1 MCSQARMYEINYIDQ
16 QSQDKNRCGQLAVGV
31 HSFDWKYLFDSRI
44 VRRTVCESV
53 SSRVQKLL
61 QWVVAIENQHA
72 LHESG
77 WINKQYIVLR
87 SFLRRC
93 QIPVILSGIDEKFQT
108 WRQVMGELRQHHP
121 SLRISKVK
129 ALKKGDLL
137 VVGDSPQDALILQSE
152 PKMKAALGKNVR
164 VSLPKAYQIAKQTNK
179 CLVVKGVPTDII
191 DDNFKEFLDLN
202 KISYAK
208 AERYKSKKN
217 GRVLPMFQLK
227 ISDPAEAEAL
237 LSQNLMCNVTGIVYK
252 VEEFRQPVSVRQ
264 CFNCQCFG
272 HSAQNCKSKQKC
284 VICGEN
290 HSHKGCPKKEAKQPK
305 CANCAG
311 PHVASYK
318 GCPEYKKQAF
328 RQHVVNHQK
337 SYAAVVS
344 QNSHSQPKN
353 TQTFQFT
360 AEQLTK
366 FVANVVIQI
375 AQPQVCYPNP
385 KQDMLDLKSSMC
397 RKVSNVAKTILGVNV
412 TGKEL
417 FESSAHLA
425 PLLPP
430 GPLPLRAP
438 R

>member
-1 MCSQARMYEINYIDQ
+1 MSSDNQEGEFTEVHRKHKKRKTASSPTLPPSTLQRTRSSELPPETPTRPKTSTY
-16 QSQDKNRCGQLAVGV
+16 KN
-31 HSFDWKYLFDSRI
+31 
-44 VRRTVCESV
+44 
-53 SSRVQKLL
+53 
-61 QWVVAIENQHA
+61 
-72 LHESG
+72 
-77 WINKQYIVLR
+77 
-87 SFLRRC
+87 

-129 ALKKGDLL
+129 ALQKGDLL
-137 VVGDSPQDALILQSE
+137 VVGDSPRDAVILQSE
-152 PKMKAALGKNVR
+152 PKVKAALGQNVR
-164 VSLPKAYQIAKQTNK
+164 VSLPKAYQTIKKTNK
-179 CLVVKGVPTDII
+179 CLVVKGVPTDLT
-191 DDNFKEFLDLN
+191 DAEFKEFLDLN

-208 AERYKSKKN
+208 AERYKSKRD
-217 GRVLPMFQLK
+217 GRILPMFQLE

-252 VEEFRQPVSVRQ
+252 VEEFRQPISVRQ

-305 CANCAG
+305 CANCSG

-328 RQHVVNHQK
+328 RQHAVNHQK
-337 SYAAVVS
+337 SYAAVVG
-344 QNSHSQPKN
+344 QNTLPQPKT
-353 TQTFQFT
+353 TQMFEFT

-366 FVANVVIQI
+366 FVANMAIQI

-385 KQDMLDLKSSMC
+385 KQDMLNLKSSMC
-397 RKVSNVAKTILGVNV
+397 RKVSTVAKTILGVNI

-417 FESSAHLA
+417 FESIGSLGAPAPPKPFTFTSTQVNSASKTTTK
-425 PLLPP
+425 PSTSKTTSPP
-430 GPLPLRAP
+430 KTSIKAVPKQPKSTT
-438 R
+438 

>member
-1 MCSQARMYEINYIDQ
+1 MSSANQEGEFTEVHRKREKRKTSSSPTLPSTLQRTRSSELPPETPTRPKTSSY
-16 QSQDKNRCGQLAVGV
+16 KN
-31 HSFDWKYLFDSRI
+31 
-44 VRRTVCESV
+44 
-53 SSRVQKLL
+53 
-61 QWVVAIENQHA
+61 
-72 LHESG
+72 
-77 WINKQYIVLR
+77 
-87 SFLRRC
+87 

-121 SLRISKVK
+121 SLRISMVK

-137 VVGDSPQDALILQSE
+137 VVGDSPQ
-152 PKMKAALGKNVR
+152 
-164 VSLPKAYQIAKQTNK
+164 
-179 CLVVKGVPTDII
+179 
-191 DDNFKEFLDLN
+191 
-202 KISYAK
+202 
-208 AERYKSKKN
+208 
-217 GRVLPMFQLK
+217 
-227 ISDPAEAEAL
+227 
-237 LSQNLMCNVTGIVYK
+237 
-252 VEEFRQPVSVRQ
+252 VEEFRQPVSVRR

-290 HSHKGCPKKEAKQPK
+290 HSHKGCPQKEAKQPK
-305 CANCAG
+305 CANCSG

-337 SYAAVVS
+337 SYAAAVS

-366 FVANVVIQI
+366 FVANVAIQI

-397 RKVSNVAKTILGVNV
+397 RKVFNVAKTILGVNV

-417 FESSAHLA
+417 FESIGSLSAPA
-425 PLLPP
+425 PPRPFTFTGTKVNSGSKTISKPSTSKSTSPP
-430 GPLPLRAP
+430 KTSTNAVPKKPISTN
-438 R
+438 